1 MAELV
6 GKIEGSAEVSAQ
18 VESQELAVNVEIV
31 GSGPQG
37 QPGYTPKKGVDYFTD
52 EEAKAFLAAA
62 TPKKGIDY
70 HDGKDGYTPVKGVD
84 YFTDAEVDAFK
95 EEATPVKGIDYRDGI
110 DGKDGQNG
118 IDGKDGVDGKD
129 GKTPE
134 KGVDYF
140 TPSEVAEFKEAVT
153 PVKGIDYFDGQ
164 DGAQGPEG
172 KQGPEGPQGQQG
184 IQGPEGKQG
193 PQGEQG
199 KAAIIKIGNVKTGEP
214 DEAASVVNSGTEN
227 EAVFDFV
234 VPKGEQGEQGIQ
246 GIQGIQGEQGPE
258 GKQGPE
264 GPQGK
269 QGPQGEPGAQGIQGE
284 VGPVGPTGPV
294 GPQGEPG
301 YTPVEGV
308 DYFTAEE
315 QSAFVSQVL
324 NQFPG
329 QSISQATK
337 ATFDANGRTITPIYN
352 TWNNNLGTP
361 SLFEVASLF
370 TEFGCKSDFSE
381 KSRVLYETSDDL
393 GQTWTEL
400 AVTDSVHEI
409 LWGGTYQGNLNINKL
424 VDPTDENSNPKYFR
438 FTLTAKTYCYLNLL
452 YMYASGNGGRYHV
465 KYEKKKKTT
474 QEWTTQYETP
484 SNSYVS
490 LGWPGHSVIYHN
502 SIPFSVGNS
511 EQYYDQI
518 RVTINHLPDYKSLL
532 TNYKTFTIYKIKF
545 YGGYPMQ
552 EDINGIKVNGHNKN
566 YEFPAGIKLGNTV
579 LSEDQLK
586 KLLALI

>member
-1 MAELV
+1 MNELV
-6 GKIEGSAEVSAQ
+6 GKIEGSPEYK
-18 VESQELAVNVEIV
+18 VNVQSDEVIINVKIDEV
-31 GSGPQG
+31 GPRGF
-37 QPGYTPKKGVDYFTD
+37 PGK
-52 EEAKAFLAAA
+52 
-62 TPKKGIDY
+62 
-70 HDGKDGYTPVKGVD
+70 DGKDGEQGPEGKQGPQGIQGIQG
-84 YFTDAEVDAFK
+84 EVGPQGP
-95 EEATPVKGIDYRDGI
+95 E
-110 DGKDGQNG
+110 GKRGL
-118 IDGKDGVDGKD
+118 
-129 GKTPE
+129 
-134 KGVDYF
+134 
-140 TPSEVAEFKEAVT
+140 
-153 PVKGIDYFDGQ
+153 
-164 DGAQGPEG
+164 QGPEG

-184 IQGPEGKQG
+184 MQGPEGKQG

-199 KAAIIKIGNVKTGEP
+199 KAATIKIGSVETGEP
-214 DEAASVVNSGTEN
+214 DEEASVVNSGTEN
-227 EAVFDFV
+227 SAVLDFV
-234 VPKGEQGEQGIQ
+234 IPRGIQGEQGIQ
-246 GIQGIQGEQGPE
+246 GIQGPEGKQGLQGPQGLQGIQGEQGPE

-269 QGPQGEPGAQGIQGE
+269 QGPQGEQGAQGIQGE

-324 NQFPG
+324 NQFPS
-329 QSISQATK
+329 QSISKATS
-337 ATFDANGRTITPIYN
+337 ATFDANVRTITPIYD
-352 TWNNNLGTP
+352 TWYNNLGAP

-370 TEFGCKSDFSE
+370 MEFGCKSDFAE

-400 AVTDSVHEI
+400 SVTNEVHET
-409 LWGGTYQGNLNINKL
+409 LWGGTYLGGLTINKL

-438 FTLTAKTYCYLNLL
+438 FTFTAKTYCYLNLL
-452 YMYASGNGGRYHV
+452 YMYTSGNGGRYHV
-465 KYEKKKKTT
+465 KYEKKNKIT
-474 QEWTTQYETP
+474 QEWKTQYETP

-502 SIPFSVGNS
+502 SIPFSIGTS
-511 EQYYDQI
+511 SQYHDQV
-518 RVTINHLPDYKSLL
+518 RVTIYHTPDFKSML

-552 EDINGIKVNGHNKN
+552 EDVNGIKINGHNKN
-566 YEFPAGIKLGNTV
+566 YEFPAGIKLGNTA

-586 KLLALI
+586 KLLALL